1 MTIKVGI
8 NGFGRIGRNIFRA
21 TDKLKGDFEIVAVND
36 LGDAATFAHLLKYD
50 TALGTFGP
58 EVSAGGD
65 SIKVDGRAVKFLSHK
80 DPGEL
85 PWKDLG
91 VDIVI
96 ESTGLFTDATKAR
109 VHIDKGGAQ
118 KVVISAPATNQDYTV
133 VFGVNHKGYDPKKH
147 NVVSNASCTT
157 NCFVPL
163 AKVLNDSFGIERGMM
178 TTIHAYTA
186 DQKLQDLPHKDLR
199 RARAAADNVIPTSTG
214 ANRAVAEVL
223 PELAGKFA
231 GMAFRVPILDV
242 SVVDLTVEL
251 KTNANAKTINAAFD
265 EAAKGAL
272 KGILAVSHEELVSSD
287 FKSNP
292 HSSIVDAP
300 LTLELESHWA
310 KVVSWYDNE
319 WGFSCRM
326 VDLINYTDSRARGPE
341 RAARQ
346 RRHRR
351 RRAHQGGDPNPG
363 ASRRARRHGHR
374 DVPPRTPKGRRPF
387 AFVAAGGGRAF
398 DAVGS
403 RGAICRGL
411 RR

>member
-8 NGFGRIGRNIFRA
+8 NGFGRIGRNIYRA
-21 TDKLKGDFEIVAVND
+21 ADKLQGDFEIVAVND
-36 LGDAATFAHLLKYD
+36 LGDAATFAHLLKHD

-58 EVSAGGD
+58 DVSVSGD
-65 SIKVDGRAVKFLSHK
+65 SIKVDGRDVKFLSVR

-85 PWKDLG
+85 PWKELG
-91 VDIVI
+91 VDLVV

-109 VHIDKGGAQ
+109 VHIDKGGAR
-118 KVVISAPATNQDYTV
+118 KVIISAPATNQDYTV
-133 VFGVNHKGYDPKKH
+133 VFGVNHTGYDPKKH
-147 NVVSNASCTT
+147 NVISNASCTT

-251 KTNANAKTINAAFD
+251 KNTASAKAINAAFD
-265 EAAKGAL
+265 EASRGAL

-287 FKSNP
+287 FKGDP

-300 LTLELESHWA
+300 LTLELGSHWA

-326 VDLINYTDSRARGPE
+326 VDLITYM
-341 RAARQ
+341 AAR
-346 RRHRR
+346 
-351 RRAHQGGDPNPG
+351 
-363 ASRRARRHGHR
+363 
-374 DVPPRTPKGRRPF
+374 
-387 AFVAAGGGRAF
+387 
-398 DAVGS
+398 
-403 RGAICRGL
+403 L
-411 RR
+411 

>member
-1 MTIKVGI
+1 MTLKVGI

-21 TDKLKGDFEIVAVND
+21 AHELKPDFEIVAVND
-36 LGDAATFAHLLKYD
+36 IGDAHTFAHLLKYD

-58 EVSAGGD
+58 AVSSTD
-65 SIKVDGRAVKFLSHK
+65 DVIKVDGRSVKFLSHK

-91 VDIVI
+91 VELVI
-96 ESTGLFTDATKAR
+96 ESTGLFTDANKAR
-109 VHIDKGGAQ
+109 VHIDKGGAK

-133 VFGVNHKGYDPKKH
+133 VMGVNHKGYDSEKH
-147 NVVSNASCTT
+147 NVISNASCTT

-163 AKVLNDSFGIERGMM
+163 AKVLHDSFGIERGMM

-199 RARAAADNVIPTSTG
+199 RARAAADNIIPTSTG

-231 GMAFRVPILDV
+231 GISFRVPILDV
-242 SVVDLTVEL
+242 SVVDLTVEVT
-251 KTNANAKTINAAFD
+251 KATTAQDINAAFE
-265 EAAKGAL
+265 EAASGEL
-272 KGILAVSHEELVSSD
+272 HGILAVSHEELVSSD
-287 FKSNP
+287 FKGNP

-300 LTLELESHWA
+300 VTAMLGGQWA

-326 VDLINYTDSRARGPE
+326 VDLIAYMADR
-341 RAARQ
+341 
-346 RRHRR
+346 
-351 RRAHQGGDPNPG
+351 
-363 ASRRARRHGHR
+363 
-374 DVPPRTPKGRRPF
+374 
-387 AFVAAGGGRAF
+387 
-398 DAVGS
+398 
-403 RGAICRGL
+403 L
-411 RR
+411 

>member
-8 NGFGRIGRNIFRA
+8 NGFGRIGRNIYRA
-21 TDKLKGDFEIVAVND
+21 ADKLKADFEIVAVND
-36 LGDAATFAHLLKYD
+36 LGDSATFAHLLKYD

-58 EVSAGGD
+58 EVSASGD
-65 SIKVDGRAVKFLSHK
+65 TIKVDGRSVKFLSVK

-91 VDIVI
+91 VDLVV

-109 VHIDKGGAQ
+109 VHIEKGGAK
-118 KVVISAPATNQDYTV
+118 KVIISAPATNQDYTV

-147 NVVSNASCTT
+147 NVISNASCTT

-251 KTNANAKTINAAFD
+251 KKAANAKAINAAFE
-265 EAAKGAL
+265 EAAKGEL

-287 FKSNP
+287 FKGDP

-300 LTLELESHWA
+300 LTLELGSQWA

-326 VDLINYTDSRARGPE
+326 VDLITYM
-341 RAARQ
+341 AA
-346 RRHRR
+346 
-351 RRAHQGGDPNPG
+351 
-363 ASRRARRHGHR
+363 
-374 DVPPRTPKGRRPF
+374 K
-387 AFVAAGGGRAF
+387 
-398 DAVGS
+398 
-403 RGAICRGL
+403 L
-411 RR
+411 

>member
-8 NGFGRIGRNIFRA
+8 NGFGRIGRNIYRA
-21 TDKLKGDFEIVAVND
+21 ADKLKADFEIVAVND

-58 EVSAGGD
+58 EVSASGD
-65 SIKVDGRAVKFLSHK
+65 SIKVDGRDVKFLSVR

-85 PWKDLG
+85 PWKELG
-91 VDIVI
+91 VDLVI

-118 KVVISAPATNQDYTV
+118 KVIISAPATNQDYTV

-147 NVVSNASCTT
+147 NIISNASCTT
-157 NCFVPL
+157 NCFVPI

-178 TTIHAYTA
+178 TTVHAYTA

-242 SVVDLTVEL
+242 SLVDLTVEL
-251 KTNANAKTINAAFD
+251 KNPANAKAINAAFE
-265 EAAKGAL
+265 EASKGAL

-300 LTLELESHWA
+300 LTLELGAHWA

-326 VDLINYTDSRARGPE
+326 VDLINYM
-341 RAARQ
+341 AA
-346 RRHRR
+346 
-351 RRAHQGGDPNPG
+351 
-363 ASRRARRHGHR
+363 
-374 DVPPRTPKGRRPF
+374 K
-387 AFVAAGGGRAF
+387 
-398 DAVGS
+398 
-403 RGAICRGL
+403 L
-411 RR
+411 

>member
-8 NGFGRIGRNIFRA
+8 NGFGRIGRNIYRA
-21 TDKLKGDFEIVAVND
+21 ADKLKADFEIVAVND
-36 LGDAATFAHLLKYD
+36 LGDAATFAHLLKHD

-58 EVSAGGD
+58 AVSASGD
-65 SIKVDGRAVKFLSHK
+65 TIKVDGRTVKFLSVK

-91 VDIVI
+91 VDVVI

-109 VHIDKGGAQ
+109 VHIDKGGAK
-118 KVVISAPATNQDYTV
+118 KVIISAPATNQDYTV
-133 VFGVNHKGYDPKKH
+133 VMGVNHEGLDPKKH
-147 NVVSNASCTT
+147 NIISNASCTT

-223 PELAGKFA
+223 PELAGKFQ

-251 KTNANAKTINAAFD
+251 NKATTAKDINAAF
-265 EAAKGAL
+265 ETASKGEL

-287 FKSNP
+287 FKSDP

-300 LTLELESHWA
+300 LTLMLGDKWA

-326 VDLINYTDSRARGPE
+326 VDLITYM
-341 RAARQ
+341 AAR
-346 RRHRR
+346 
-351 RRAHQGGDPNPG
+351 
-363 ASRRARRHGHR
+363 
-374 DVPPRTPKGRRPF
+374 
-387 AFVAAGGGRAF
+387 
-398 DAVGS
+398 
-403 RGAICRGL
+403 L
-411 RR
+411 

>member
-8 NGFGRIGRNIFRA
+8 NGFGRIGRNIYRA
-21 TDKLKGDFEIVAVND
+21 ADKLNADFEIVAVND

-58 EVSAGGD
+58 EVSASGD
-65 SIKVDGRAVKFLSHK
+65 SIKVDERTVRFLSHK

-109 VHIDKGGAQ
+109 VHIDKGGAK

-133 VFGVNHKGYDPKKH
+133 VFGVNHKGYDAKKH
-147 NVVSNASCTT
+147 SVISNASCTT

-251 KTNANAKTINAAFD
+251 KTAANAKAINAAF
-265 EAAKGAL
+265 EESAKGAL

-300 LTLELESHWA
+300 LTLELGPHWA

-326 VDLINYTDSRARGPE
+326 VDLITYM
-341 RAARQ
+341 AAR
-346 RRHRR
+346 
-351 RRAHQGGDPNPG
+351 
-363 ASRRARRHGHR
+363 
-374 DVPPRTPKGRRPF
+374 
-387 AFVAAGGGRAF
+387 
-398 DAVGS
+398 
-403 RGAICRGL
+403 L
-411 RR
+411 

>member
-8 NGFGRIGRNIFRA
+8 NGFGRIGRNIYRA
-21 TDKLKGDFEIVAVND
+21 ADKLKAGFEIVAVND
-36 LGDAATFAHLLKYD
+36 LGDAATFAHLLKHD

-58 EVSAGGD
+58 AVSASGD
-65 SIKVDGRAVKFLSHK
+65 TIKVDGRSVKFLSVR
-80 DPGEL
+80 DPAEL

-91 VDIVI
+91 VDLVI
-96 ESTGLFTDATKAR
+96 ESTGLFTDAHKAR
-109 VHIDKGGAQ
+109 VHIDKGGAK
-118 KVVISAPATNQDYTV
+118 KVIISAPATNQDYTV

-157 NCFVPL
+157 NCFVPV
-163 AKVLNDSFGIERGMM
+163 AKVLHDSFGIERGMM

-223 PELAGKFA
+223 PELAGKFQ

-251 KTNANAKTINAAFD
+251 SKTTTAKDINAAF
-265 EAAKGAL
+265 EAASKGEL
-272 KGILAVSHEELVSSD
+272 KGILGVSHEELVSSD
-287 FKSNP
+287 FKGDDR
-292 HSSIVDAP
+292 SSIVDAP
-300 LTLELESHWA
+300 LTLMLGDQWA

-326 VDLINYTDSRARGPE
+326 VDLVT
-341 RAARQ
+341 
-346 RRHRR
+346 HM
-351 RRAHQGGDPNPG
+351 
-363 ASRRARRHGHR
+363 
-374 DVPPRTPKGRRPF
+374 
-387 AFVAAGGGRAF
+387 AAG
-398 DAVGS
+398 
-403 RGAICRGL
+403 L
-411 RR
+411 